1 MTPIYTENPN
11 IPFNT
16 YLTEAFDTERHAHEF
31 IEVFYILNGKISH
44 NVNGLVEDLQV
55 GDLYLI
61 FPNTPH
67 HFIRHGACAHRD
79 FVINLSLAKSAFA
92 YINQEFFDNL
102 QRNKCMRCKI
112 STNDILFF
120 ETNLKNYFEES
131 DISKRKNFEK
141 VLTSSLL
148 GLVYLHTNQSAKID
162 HFRLRCEEAISNS
175 FIQKNALELIRS
187 ELGYN
192 KYYLCKKF
200 KETFGVTLLTYVN
213 KLKLN
218 HACYLL
224 KTTRY
229 TLTEICEQVGFDSM
243 PYFIKIFTAQY
254 GVTPAKYRKNNP

>member
-1 MTPIYTENPN
+1 
-11 IPFNT
+11 
-16 YLTEAFDTERHAHEF
+16 
-31 IEVFYILNGKISH
+31 
-44 NVNGLVEDLQV
+44 
-55 GDLYLI
+55 
-61 FPNTPH
+61 
-67 HFIRHGACAHRD
+67 
-79 FVINLSLAKSAFA
+79 
-92 YINQEFFDNL
+92 
-102 QRNKCMRCKI
+102 MRCKI
-112 STNDILFF
+112 STNNILFF
-120 ETNLKNYFEES
+120 ETNLKSYFEEP
-131 DISKRKNFEK
+131 DVSKRKNFEK
-141 VLTSSLL
+141 VLLSTLF
-148 GLVYLHTNQSAKID
+148 GLIYLYTNQIPKID

-175 FIQKNALELIRS
+175 FIQKNALELIRG

-254 GVTPAKYRKNNP
+254 GVTPAKYRKDKQ

>member
-1 MTPIYTENPN
+1 MIKTYTENQH
-11 IPFNT
+11 ILFNT

-31 IEVFYILNGKISH
+31 IEVFYILNGNIQH
-44 NVNGLVEDLQV
+44 NINGAIEDLQA
-55 GDLYLI
+55 GDLYVI

-67 HFIRHGACAHRD
+67 HFIRHGKCAHRD
-79 FVINLSLAKSAFA
+79 FVINLSLAKSAFS

-102 QRNKCMRCKI
+102 QRSKCMRCKI

-120 ETNLKNYFEES
+120 ESNLKNYFEEA

-141 VLTSSLL
+141 VLVSSLF
-148 GLVYLHTNQSAKID
+148 GLIYLYTNKNTKVD
-162 HFRLRCEEAISNS
+162 HFRARCEEAISNS

-213 KLKLN
+213 TLKLN
-218 HACYLL
+218 QACYLL
-224 KTTRY
+224 KTTQD
-229 TLTEICEQVGFDSM
+229 TLTEICEQIGFDSM

-254 GVTPAKYRKNNP
+254 GVTPAKYRKSTQ